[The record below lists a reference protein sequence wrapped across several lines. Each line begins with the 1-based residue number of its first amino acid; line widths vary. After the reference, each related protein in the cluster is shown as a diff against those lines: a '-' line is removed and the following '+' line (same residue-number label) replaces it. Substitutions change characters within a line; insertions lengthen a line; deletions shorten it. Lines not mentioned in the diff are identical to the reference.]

1 MNKTKTD
8 AYDEKIFFCIGL
20 SDKMLFYR
28 YEISGKSYVD
38 YTSSVINAM
47 SFEHYTDA
55 CIHIHGE
62 IKDGN
67 KDAELYKVYKIVCTI
82 NECSNQPKEVKGN
95 EQQK

>member
-1 MNKTKTD
+1 MRKAKTD
-8 AYDEKIFFCIGL
+8 VYDDKIFFCIGL
-20 SDKMLFYR
+20 SDKKLFYCNN
-28 YEISGKSYVD
+28 IIGSSGKSYVD
-38 YTSSVINAM
+38 YTHSVINAM

-82 NECSNQPKEVKGN
+82 NECSNQPKE
-95 EQQK
+95 EES